1 MNNIYRQHGFD
12 SRESYLQDLADE
24 HGVDVQVVLMLADL
38 MGPTEDFDGLVCE
51 LEDYVYLYG

>member
-1 MNNIYRQHGFD
+1 MDNIYRRHGFEN
-12 SRESYLQDLADE
+12 REAYLQDLADE
-24 HGVDVQVVLMLADL
+24 HGVDIQVVLMLADL

>member
-1 MNNIYRQHGFD
+1 MQNAYQRHGYE
-12 SRESYLQDLADE
+12 SREAYLQDLADE
-24 HGVDVQVVLMLADL
+24 HGVDIQVVLMLADL

>member
-1 MNNIYRQHGFD
+1 MQNAYQRNGYETRAA
-12 SRESYLQDLADE
+12 YLQDLADE
-24 HGVDVQVVLMLADL
+24 HGVDIQLVLMLADL

>member
-1 MNNIYRQHGFD
+1 MQNAYQRNGYETRA
-12 SRESYLQDLADE
+12 EYLQDLADE
-24 HGVDVQVVLMLADL
+24 HGVDIQVVLTLADL